1 MTRHTRSASCGHCTG
16 PKVFIVDF
24 LPYFSFLKRKKN
36 FFFTKCFPFE
46 DSLKCFIQA
55 CVARVCMKYISCW
68 CMLTFCSYQYLIEI
82 SMYWKVRSAWAW
94 FKSKWIFSKK
104 KPNNNQ
110 PQCFFKDLI
119 DSKDKCEC
127 KNGIPRLGWLKGSSL
142 KKDLEHLCFWSS
154 SLRPG
159 QEESC
164 VMCACW
170 AMPKKKKKTLCQIL
184 APHGL
189 KLTAEM
195 HEWCAHGWCRRS
207 HGSWCVGVCDGLC
220 CLLPCGRVSVSVLCC
235 VLFVPCMSPLAS
247 PPASLPWGLGERMP
261 VVWNSAC
268 AFAALQSA
276 GFLWVWGSLSVFL
289 SLYAPAVFVFLFFFK
304 ATCPFA
310 FHLLIH

>member
-1 MTRHTRSASCGHCTG
+1 
-16 PKVFIVDF
+16 
-24 LPYFSFLKRKKN
+24 
-36 FFFTKCFPFE
+36 
-46 DSLKCFIQA
+46 
-55 CVARVCMKYISCW
+55 MKYISCW

-104 KPNNNQ
+104 KPNNNR

-127 KNGIPRLGWLKGSSL
+127 KNGIPSLGWLKGSSL

-164 VMCACW
+164 VMYACW
-170 AMPKKKKKTLCQIL
+170 AMPKKKKKNTLPNPGTVWSEI
-184 APHGL
+184 
-189 KLTAEM
+189 
-195 HEWCAHGWCRRS
+195 
-207 HGSWCVGVCDGLC
+207 DGRNAWVMWARMVSSFLW
-220 CLLPCGRVSVSVLCC
+220 LLPCGCVWWFLSVRPHVGASPCVSCALLCVRPACPLFPTRLPLVRFRVRACPWSGIVLVLLLHCSQLASSGFGVLSLSFSFSLYPPA
-235 VLFVPCMSPLAS
+235 VLFC
-247 PPASLPWGLGERMP
+247 
-261 VVWNSAC
+261 
-268 AFAALQSA
+268 
-276 GFLWVWGSLSVFL
+276 
-289 SLYAPAVFVFLFFFK
+289 FFFK

>member
-24 LPYFSFLKRKKN
+24 LPYFSFLKRKK
-36 FFFTKCFPFE
+36 FIFFTKCFPFE

-170 AMPKKKKKTLCQIL
+170 AMPKKKKNTLPNPGTTWSETDGRN
-184 APHGL
+184 AWV
-189 KLTAEM
+189 M
-195 HEWCAHGWCRRS
+195 CARMVSRS
-207 HGSWCVGVCDGLC
+207 HGAWCVGVWRA
-220 CLLPCGRVSVSVLCC
+220 LLFAPMRARLRKR
-235 VLFVPCMSPLAS
+235 LVPCPVCALCVPSRFPTRL
-247 PPASLPWGLGERMP
+247 PPVRSGWPHARGLE
-261 VVWNSAC
+261 
-268 AFAALQSA
+268 
-276 GFLWVWGSLSVFL
+276 
-289 SLYAPAVFVFLFFFK
+289 
-304 ATCPFA
+304 
-310 FHLLIH
+310 

>member
-1 MTRHTRSASCGHCTG
+1 
-16 PKVFIVDF
+16 
-24 LPYFSFLKRKKN
+24 
-36 FFFTKCFPFE
+36 
-46 DSLKCFIQA
+46 
-55 CVARVCMKYISCW
+55 MKYISCW

-104 KPNNNQ
+104 KPNNNR

-127 KNGIPRLGWLKGSSL
+127 KNGIPSLGWLKGSSL

-164 VMCACW
+164 VMYACW
-170 AMPKKKKKTLCQIL
+170 AMPKKKQKKHSAKSWYRMVWNWWQKCMSDVSTDGVVPL
-184 APHGL
+184 AL
-189 KLTAEM
+189 VV
-195 HEWCAHGWCRRS
+195 RV
-207 HGSWCVGVCDGLC
+207 CVV
-220 CLLPCGRVSVSVLCC
+220 VSVCPSPRGRFSVRVLCLVVC
-235 VLFVPCMSPLAS
+235 APCVPSLPHPPPSCEVRVRACPWSGIVLVLLLHCSQLASSGFGVLSLSFSFSLYPPAVLFC
-247 PPASLPWGLGERMP
+247 
-261 VVWNSAC
+261 
-268 AFAALQSA
+268 
-276 GFLWVWGSLSVFL
+276 
-289 SLYAPAVFVFLFFFK
+289 FFFK

>member
-24 LPYFSFLKRKKN
+24 LPYFSFLKRKKK

-170 AMPKKKKKTLCQIL
+170 AMPKKKKNTLPNPGTTWSETDGRNAWVMCARMVSSFSWL
-184 APHGL
+184 LMCGCVWWALLFAPMRARL
-189 KLTAEM
+189 RKRL
-195 HEWCAHGWCRRS
+195 
-207 HGSWCVGVCDGLC
+207 
-220 CLLPCGRVSVSVLCC
+220 VLCSVCALC
-235 VLFVPCMSPLAS
+235 VPSRFPTRL
-247 PPASLPWGLGERMP
+247 PPVRSGWSHARGLE
-261 VVWNSAC
+261 
-268 AFAALQSA
+268 
-276 GFLWVWGSLSVFL
+276 
-289 SLYAPAVFVFLFFFK
+289 
-304 ATCPFA
+304 
-310 FHLLIH
+310 

>member
-1 MTRHTRSASCGHCTG
+1 
-16 PKVFIVDF
+16 
-24 LPYFSFLKRKKN
+24 
-36 FFFTKCFPFE
+36 
-46 DSLKCFIQA
+46 
-55 CVARVCMKYISCW
+55 MKYISCW

-104 KPNNNQ
+104 KPNNNR

-127 KNGIPRLGWLKGSSL
+127 KNGIPSLGWLKGSSL

-184 APHGL
+184 VPYGL
-189 KLTAEM
+189 KLMAEM
-195 HEWCAHGWCRRS
+195 HEWCEHGRCRRS
-207 HGSWCVGVCDGLC
+207 SGPCRAGVCDGLC
-220 CLLPCGRVSVSVLCC
+220 LCVPRGRCSLSVLCLVVC
-235 VLFVPCMSPLAS
+235 ALCASP
-247 PPASLPWGLGERMP
+247 PPASLL
-261 VVWNSAC
+261 
-268 AFAALQSA
+268 
-276 GFLWVWGSLSVFL
+276 WGSGWQHAHGLE
-289 SLYAPAVFVFLFFFK
+289 
-304 ATCPFA
+304 
-310 FHLLIH
+310 

>member
-24 LPYFSFLKRKKN
+24 LPYFSFLKRKK
-36 FFFTKCFPFE
+36 FIFFTKCFPFE

-170 AMPKKKKKTLCQIL
+170 AMPKKKKKHSAKSWHHMVWNWRQKCMSDVRTDGVVVLMALDVWVCVRAL
-184 APHGL
+184 LFAPMRARL
-189 KLTAEM
+189 RKRL
-195 HEWCAHGWCRRS
+195 
-207 HGSWCVGVCDGLC
+207 
-220 CLLPCGRVSVSVLCC
+220 
-235 VLFVPCMSPLAS
+235 VPCPVCALCVPSRF
-247 PPASLPWGLGERMP
+247 PARLPRVRSGWPHARGLE
-261 VVWNSAC
+261 
-268 AFAALQSA
+268 
-276 GFLWVWGSLSVFL
+276 
-289 SLYAPAVFVFLFFFK
+289 
-304 ATCPFA
+304 
-310 FHLLIH
+310 

>member
-1 MTRHTRSASCGHCTG
+1 
-16 PKVFIVDF
+16 
-24 LPYFSFLKRKKN
+24 
-36 FFFTKCFPFE
+36 
-46 DSLKCFIQA
+46 
-55 CVARVCMKYISCW
+55 MKYISCW

-170 AMPKKKKKTLCQIL
+170 AMPKKKKKHSAKSWHHMVWNWRQKCMSDVRTDGVSFSWRLMCGCV
-184 APHGL
+184 AGFVV
-189 KLTAEM
+189 
-195 HEWCAHGWCRRS
+195 RS
-207 HGSWCVGVCDGLC
+207 HAGASPEASCA
-220 CLLPCGRVSVSVLCC
+220 
-235 VLFVPCMSPLAS
+235 VPCLCPVRPLSLPRPPPSREVWVIACPWSGIVLVLLLHCSRLAS
-247 PPASLPWGLGERMP
+247 SGFG
-261 VVWNSAC
+261 
-268 AFAALQSA
+268 AL
-276 GFLWVWGSLSVFL
+276 SLSFSLSTPLLFL
-289 SLYAPAVFVFLFFFK
+289 FLFFFFQGYLSFCFPPLNTLEADGLTIYNPK
-304 ATCPFA
+304 WRN
-310 FHLLIH
+310 

>member
-1 MTRHTRSASCGHCTG
+1 
-16 PKVFIVDF
+16 
-24 LPYFSFLKRKKN
+24 
-36 FFFTKCFPFE
+36 
-46 DSLKCFIQA
+46 
-55 CVARVCMKYISCW
+55 MKYISCW

-195 HEWCAHGWCRRS
+195 HEWCAHGWCLVLMALDVWVCAGFVVRS
-207 HGSWCVGVCDGLC
+207 HAGASPEASCAVSCLC
-220 CLLPCGRVSVSVLCC
+220 PVRPLSLPRPPPSREVWVIACPWSGIVLVLLLHCSR
-235 VLFVPCMSPLAS
+235 LAS
-247 PPASLPWGLGERMP
+247 SGFG
-261 VVWNSAC
+261 
-268 AFAALQSA
+268 AL
-276 GFLWVWGSLSVFL
+276 SLSFSL
-289 SLYAPAVFVFLFFFK
+289 STPLLFLFLFLFFK